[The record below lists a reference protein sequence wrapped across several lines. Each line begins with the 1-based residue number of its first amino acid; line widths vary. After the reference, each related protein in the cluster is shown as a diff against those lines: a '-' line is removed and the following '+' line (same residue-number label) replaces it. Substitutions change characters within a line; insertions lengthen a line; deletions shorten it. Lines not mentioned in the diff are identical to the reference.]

1 MVGETRSSRGTL
13 FTHSEDALP
22 RDGRDALLRCASPR
36 VFATCGTVGTRS
48 RAILRCT
55 FPRVF
60 ATCGTIGT
68 RSRAIRGSRCDD
80 RVGCSASDGRCAP
93 ARPALHVSTRLLT
106 FLPRA
111 LASTDCFRS
120 FPLFAPPVNV
130 LRWTRRK
137 PSTIRRGAPD
147 VLSDNLRRLA
157 RERVPTILRA
167 TPDRA
172 AVRPVRV
179 QRRIAL
185 QHPFS
190 SPTPHVPFRRTFFS
204 SPPPAPASP
213 KFARPSPVPASDNS
227 KHLRRAL

>member
-1 MVGETRSSRGTL
+1 MRSGASGVACL
-13 FTHSEDALP
+13 DAPFNVSAARAREYRLYSV
-22 RDGRDALLRCASPR
+22 LSIICASCER
-36 VFATCGTVGTRS
+36 ATLDAPETIDRS
-48 RAILRCT
+48 DAVHRM
-55 FPRVF
+55 
-60 ATCGTIGT
+60 
-68 RSRAIRGSRCDD
+68 S
-80 RVGCSASDGRCAP
+80 
-93 ARPALHVSTRLLT
+93 LL
-106 FLPRA
+106 
-111 LASTDCFRS
+111 
-120 FPLFAPPVNV
+120 
-130 LRWTRRK
+130 
-137 PSTIRRGAPD
+137 
-147 VLSDNLRRLA
+147 DNLRRLT

-172 AVRPVRV
+172 GVHPVHV

>member
-1 MVGETRSSRGTL
+1 VAGRAGRVPVLLVLALGAVGTRSWTRSR
-13 FTHSEDALP
+13 P
-22 RDGRDALLRCASPR
+22 IRRCAFRR
-36 VFATCGTVGTRS
+36 VFATCGTV
-48 RAILRCT
+48 
-55 FPRVF
+55 
-60 ATCGTIGT
+60 GT

-147 VLSDNLRRLA
+147 VVIGQSAADRAGARPYHFTCDAGSRGSASWSASLPRLRRRTQNYLLIGA
-157 RERVPTILRA
+157 LRSEC
-167 TPDRA
+167 A
-172 AVRPVRV
+172 A
-179 QRRIAL
+179 
-185 QHPFS
+185 
-190 SPTPHVPFRRTFFS
+190 
-204 SPPPAPASP
+204 
-213 KFARPSPVPASDNS
+213 
-227 KHLRRAL
+227 